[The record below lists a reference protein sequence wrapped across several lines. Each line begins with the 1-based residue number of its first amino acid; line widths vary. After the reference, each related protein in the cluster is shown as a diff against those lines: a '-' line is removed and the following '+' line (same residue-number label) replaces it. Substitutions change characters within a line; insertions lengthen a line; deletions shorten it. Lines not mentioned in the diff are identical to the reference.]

1 MHTFKLII
9 NNQKFSYW
17 RPNMSTPSIINNDP
31 FCDVELYELKE
42 LKNKFVVRLKHP
54 ETGEMLPIDTKG
66 AIHGPGYRLVSNSR
80 VDQITRDVLTR
91 TGLKWEPL
99 PKFGNSKVTDQE
111 WDGKK
116 FAARY
121 YIPQVN
127 VDVKDSENKTKLM
140 LGVEAVNSYDG
151 TYGVALQFFIMSQA
165 CSNQFRS
172 RNLLGGFNFR
182 HHESA
187 DSSLEVDLQ
196 DASSMLMSQ
205 ADQFSSILPKVEG
218 LINTTLE
225 DVYGCNRM
233 DAYLQLRSQLCE
245 ADIWKPTYEPHVLD
259 ELSHQGVTKRMG
271 RENRTAHIGNMWG
284 VLNAYTAVATHH
296 IGGFNGANINRMV
309 TDRFIST
316 VEGKRGN

>member
-1 MHTFKLII
+1 
-9 NNQKFSYW
+9 
-17 RPNMSTPSIINNDP
+17 MSTPGIINNDP

-66 AIHGPGYRLVSNSR
+66 AIHGPGYRLVTNSR

-91 TGLKWEPL
+91 TGMEWLPL
-99 PKFGNSKVTDQE
+99 PKFGSNSKVTDQE

-121 YIPQVN
+121 YIPNVN
-127 VDVKDSENKTKLM
+127 VEVTDVTKEKTKLM

-182 HHESA
+182 HHEA
-187 DSSLEVDLQ
+187 TDTSLEVDLQ
-196 DASSMLMSQ
+196 DASDMLMGQ
-205 ADQFSSILPKVEG
+205 ADQFSSILPKIDQ
-218 LINTTLE
+218 LLNTTLE
-225 DVYGCNRM
+225 DVFKCDRM
-233 DAYLQLRSQLCE
+233 DAYLQLRNQLCS

-259 ELSHQGVTKRMG
+259 ELSNRGVTRRMG
-271 RENRTAHIGNMWG
+271 RERQTAHAGSMWG

-296 IGGFNGANINRMV
+296 IGGFNGANLNRMV
-309 TDRFIST
+309 TDNFLAT
-316 VEGKRGN
+316 VAGK